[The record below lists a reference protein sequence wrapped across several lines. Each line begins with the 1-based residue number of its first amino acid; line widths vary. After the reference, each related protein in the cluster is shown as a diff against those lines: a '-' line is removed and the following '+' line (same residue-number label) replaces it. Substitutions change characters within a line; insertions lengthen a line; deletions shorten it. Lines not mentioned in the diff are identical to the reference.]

1 MAAVPAVNI
10 TIDSG
15 TNFEAT
21 FTITSEIGSV
31 IDLTGYTAV
40 SKIRKYPTST
50 SYKNFV
56 VGITSST
63 GRITLSMA
71 STITTDLVE
80 GRNYYDIVITS
91 PNNVVS
97 KVIEGMALVSPTVSE

>member
-10 TIDSG
+10 TINSG
-15 TNFEAT
+15 TDFEAT
-21 FTITSEIGSV
+21 FTVTSETGSI
-31 IDLTGYTAV
+31 IDLTGYTGV
-40 SKIRKYPTST
+40 SKIRKYPTSP

-63 GRITLSMA
+63 GRVTLSMA
-71 STITTDLVE
+71 STITADLVE

-91 PNNVVS
+91 PINVVS
-97 KVIEGMALVSPTVSE
+97 KVIEGMALVSSTVSE